1 MALSARVVATGL
13 PAPECSAEPAA
24 RALKNA
30 GHAVT
35 PFLASALPVLSVVL
49 ALPASAHGTSQE
61 PFRFDALRERAR
73 DLASRPFVPP
83 RTDDLPEW
91 LAKLDFDGYRKI
103 RFRDET
109 ALWTADKLPFR
120 LRFSHRGYL
129 FGPRVAISLVDGP
142 KVEEL
147 MFSPEQFQ
155 YGLDAVGEVPAT
167 LGYAGVTVQWQ
178 FGDTWTEIAS
188 FRGASFFRLV
198 GKGQR
203 YGISARGLAIDT
215 ALPQGEEHPAFT
227 QMWVERPLPGA
238 DRLTMYA
245 LLDSPSLTGAYRIV
259 LVPGEQ
265 TVAEIDAC
273 LYPRR
278 SVDKLGLGPLS
289 SMFLQGEMRD
299 RRIEDFRPERHD
311 SDGLLFA
318 DASGAWSWQPLQN
331 PDGKHRVIA
340 HPLNDPVGFGLLQR
354 DRSFASYL
362 DLEDRYELRPAMWI
376 APRGKW
382 GEGSLELLEIPSDV
396 AFNDNIACYWV
407 PKRRPLPGEE
417 ITIAYTLS
425 AFLDDGNRP
434 PLARARNSLLERG
447 GPSDRF
453 LIDFDGPQLGDDPS
467 ALRAEVQTSRGEIRN
482 VVLQKND
489 AAGGMRCSFDVVAAG
504 DEEAWIRATLWRERR
519 QVSETWVLPW
529 RRR

>member
-1 MALSARVVATGL
+1 VNTFFAAATLSAFA
-13 PAPECSAEPAA
+13 
-24 RALKNA
+24 
-30 GHAVT
+30 
-35 PFLASALPVLSVVL
+35 VVL
-49 ALPASAHGTSQE
+49 ALPTVAPGTSQE
-61 PFRFDALRERAR
+61 PFRFDVLRARAR
-73 DLASRPFVPP
+73 DLAAQPFVPP
-83 RTDDLPEW
+83 RTDDLPGW
-91 LAKLDFDGYRKI
+91 LAQLDFDGYRRI

-120 LRFSHRGYL
+120 LQFSHRGYL
-129 FGPRVAISLVDGP
+129 FQPRVAVSLVDGP

-155 YGLDAVGEVPAT
+155 YGVDAGGEVPAT

-203 YGISARGLAIDT
+203 YGVSARGLAIDT
-215 ALPQGEEHPAFT
+215 AMPQSEEHPAFT

-259 LVPGEQ
+259 LVPGDQ

-278 SVDKLGLGPLS
+278 SIDKLGLGPLS
-289 SMFLQGEMRD
+289 SMFLHGEMRD
-299 RRIEDFRPERHD
+299 RAVEDFRPERHD

-318 DASGAWSWQPLQN
+318 DGGGNWSWQPLRN
-331 PDGKHRVIA
+331 PTDKHRVVA

-354 DRSFASYL
+354 DRLFTNYL

-382 GEGSLELLEIPSDV
+382 GPGTLELLEIPSDV
-396 AFNDNIACYWV
+396 AYNDNIACYWV
-407 PKRRPLPGEE
+407 PARRPMPGEE
-417 ITIAYTLS
+417 ITIGYTLS
-425 AFLDDGNRP
+425 AFLDDTNRP
-434 PLARARNSLLERG
+434 PLARARNTLLERSAAG
-447 GPSDRF
+447 DRF
-453 LIDFDGPQLGDDPS
+453 LIDFEGPQLGDDPA

-482 VVLQKND
+482 VVLQRNE
-489 AAGGMRCSFDVVAAG
+489 AVGGMRCWFDVVGVG
-504 DEEAWIRATLWRERR
+504 DDEAVVRASLWRERR